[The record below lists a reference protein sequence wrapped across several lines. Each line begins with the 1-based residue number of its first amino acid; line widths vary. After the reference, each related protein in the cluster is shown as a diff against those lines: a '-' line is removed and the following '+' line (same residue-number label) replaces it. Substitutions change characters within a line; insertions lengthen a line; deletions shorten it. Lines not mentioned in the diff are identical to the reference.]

1 MDCAVKTTLP
11 DKTPLNPATKLAL
24 MAFADSADRHT
35 HIAFPGLDGVMLW
48 AGVQKSRANELVRE
62 LVDQGLLLKH
72 KGGHRGRRAEYVVFP
87 NGCCSDCRPPALGNP
102 REGSTI
108 SGAEGAPEGPETS
121 TVTEPTTSAP
131 ESTPESPTTLNG
143 STTPDSMSGN
153 GYAPAH
159 PIDTETPPVP
169 IGYGTA
175 HPVAEK
181 GSGKGALAT
190 GPLPIFQSIP
200 PNPQASPGGVDL
212 GTGCPKHPY
221 GHHNCRACGTTSR
234 QIGTAVVRQ
243 ALADKRE
250 REIQRRRDERAAAAR
265 QRLDSKAVQAQQL
278 IGQTRAAI
286 AGQTSTGGAA

>member
-102 REGSTI
+102 IEGSTI
-108 SGAEGAPEGPETS
+108 SGAEGAPEGPETP
-121 TVTEPTTSAP
+121 TVQEPTTSAP
-131 ESTPESPTTLNG
+131 ESPSAPNG

-159 PIDTETPPVP
+159 PINPETSVTP

-190 GPLPIFQSIP
+190 GPLPSFQSIP
-200 PNPQASPGGVDL
+200 PNPQASPGGDIP
-212 GTGCPKHPY
+212 CPKHRTNP
-221 GHHNCRACGTTSR
+221 HPNCRGCGTTTR
-234 QIGTAVVRQ
+234 QLETAIVRQ
-243 ALADKRE
+243 ARASKRE
-250 REIQRRRDERAAAAR
+250 RELARRRQEAAAVAAAR
-265 QRLDSKAVQAQQL
+265 SDSKAGPIQQL
-278 IGQTRAAI
+278 IEQTRKQFA
-286 AGQTSTGGAA
+286 GGAA